1 MLCRLFYKALF
12 LLLFCRKSV
21 FLVFLNFLLNTIAR
35 QKQIYSYFCAMSY
48 FSVTILGCGSATPTL
63 RHMPSAQLVRY
74 RQQAMLV
81 DCGEGAQLQLRRYGC
96 SFAKISHIFISHLH
110 GDHFLGL
117 PGLLSTM
124 ALHDVQGTVTVHT
137 FAEGAG
143 LLKNI
148 LDILCRERPYKLQ
161 FDIIDPANPGTVYSD
176 ANLEVVAFPL
186 SHRVPCVGY
195 LFREKPKKRH
205 IDGESARF
213 YGVPHYAM
221 ERLREGADFTLP
233 DGRVIPNERLT
244 TPADPAMSY
253 AYCSD
258 TTFSPRVAEAVKGID
273 VVYHEATYGDDQAH
287 KARPR
292 GHSTARQAGQVAAMA
307 GASKLVIGHYSQ
319 TVHDT
324 SVLVGEASEVFGGEV
339 IAADEGM
346 EITLI

>member
-1 MLCRLFYKALF
+1 
-12 LLLFCRKSV
+12 
-21 FLVFLNFLLNTIAR
+21 
-35 QKQIYSYFCAMSY
+35 MSY

-148 LDILCRERPYKLQ
+148 LDMLCRERPYKLQ

-186 SHRVPCVGY
+186 NHRVPCVGY
-195 LFREKPKKRH
+195 IFREKPKKRH
-205 IDGESARF
+205 IDGESVRF
-213 YGVPHYAM
+213 YGVAPPPVG
-221 ERLREGADFTLP
+221 RPTGGGGPGRGGRPPTPFLFPPPWSGVGAGGVCVGGF
-233 DGRVIPNERLT
+233 
-244 TPADPAMSY
+244 
-253 AYCSD
+253 
-258 TTFSPRVAEAVKGID
+258 VALAVFFFYTI
-273 VVYHEATYGDDQAH
+273 
-287 KARPR
+287 
-292 GHSTARQAGQVAAMA
+292 
-307 GASKLVIGHYSQ
+307 L
-319 TVHDT
+319 
-324 SVLVGEASEVFGGEV
+324 
-339 IAADEGM
+339 
-346 EITLI
+346 